1 MTALPIARPAPSRIE
16 FIALIAMLFST
27 IALCIDA
34 MLPAV
39 PVIAQELTPGDPE
52 RAGLVI
58 SSFVLGMGIGTFV
71 AGPLSDWY
79 GRKATILVG
88 LLLLAMGSVL
98 AANAWSMET
107 LLAARVI
114 MGFGAAAPRVAGV
127 ALVRDLY
134 AGRQMAQIMS
144 FAMMVFMIV
153 PAAAPAMGALVITSY
168 GWRGVFWT
176 FVVFAGVAGTW
187 LTLRQPET
195 LTPAAR
201 VPLRVGTLITGAKV
215 VLSNR
220 LALASMGVQTMIF
233 GVLFG
238 TLSSV
243 QPLFEKTFGRG
254 DTFPAWFALIA
265 LFSAVAS
272 LTNALLVRRLGMYR
286 VVISVLAVQIL
297 LSGVMAVMTLGGFW
311 PAALYFPAYVV
322 WVICLF
328 AMAGMTVGNL
338 NAIAMEPMGS
348 IAGLAAS
355 VILALPTIASTAIAA
370 PLGLAFDGTPGP
382 LALGSFVCVGLA
394 LMVMPQMRPGRG
406 S

>member
-1 MTALPIARPAPSRIE
+1 MTVIPVARPAPSRIE

-27 IALCIDA
+27 IALAIDA

-39 PVIAQELTPGDPE
+39 PAIAAELSPDNPE

-79 GRKATILVG
+79 GRKATILGG
-88 LLLLAMGSVL
+88 LALLIAGSVL
-98 AANAWSMET
+98 AAYSWSMES

-114 MGFGAAAPRVAGV
+114 MGLGAAAPRVASM

-134 AGRQMAQIMS
+134 SGRQMAQIIS

-153 PAAAPAMGALVITSY
+153 PAAAPAMGALVIAGY

-176 FVVFAGVAGTW
+176 FVIFSLVVGTW

-195 LTPAAR
+195 LTAEAR
-201 VPLRVGTLITGAKV
+201 VPLRVATLVAGARV

-220 LALASMGVQTMIF
+220 LALASMFVQTMIF

-265 LFSAVAS
+265 LCSAGAS
-272 LTNALLVRRLGMYR
+272 LTNALLVKRLGMYR
-286 VVISVLAVQIL
+286 VVINVLAVQIV
-297 LSGVMAVMTLGGFW
+297 LSGTMAVMTLGGLW
-311 PAALYFPAYVV
+311 PGALYFPAYVV
-322 WVICLF
+322 WVVCLF

-338 NAIAMEPMGS
+338 NAIAMEPMGH

-355 VILALPTIASTAIAA
+355 VILALPTIVSTAIAA
-370 PLGLAFDGTPGP
+370 PLGLAFDGSPGP
-382 LALGSFVCVGLA
+382 LALGAFVCIGLA
-394 LMVMPQMRPGRG
+394 FCVMPQMRPGRG
-406 S
+406 